1 MCNLNLFYFCRK
13 DKFERKQK
21 RKASETVTSE
31 STTENTSKDSHSI
44 KKRKTDHIEKGSEVS
59 VKSIK
64 VNEGMDSMGVNQK
77 EKKKKKKKVIT
88 GDGNA
93 GSADI
98 PVVVKSELKEKE
110 TPLNQHAHKC
120 TDSKSNAKQLKE
132 KQSDKAMKLSGEN
145 LLNSKGASQQPGIN
159 DGKKKKKKK
168 RKKNKDGPSMLTSG
182 SSVVDDQQNVKGS
195 KQNLL
200 SAKAGKSTESDK
212 AKDAS
217 VVQKKKRE
225 QKTVSDD
232 QSENVELEATSDQ
245 TNSDGQKS
253 AAERL
258 GEKGEVKDSDQGKSE
273 RKGKRRKKKKKKK
286 GDGLPKLSAER
297 LLAYGIN
304 PKKLKYIKRDN
315 YKGVTKSS

>member
-31 STTENTSKDSHSI
+31 SATENTSKDSHSI
-44 KKRKTDHIEKGSEVS
+44 KKRKTDNIEKGSEVS
-59 VKSIK
+59 VKNIK
-64 VNEGMDSMGVNQK
+64 VSEGLGSLSQK
-77 EKKKKKKKVIT
+77 EKKKKKKKKKVIT

-93 GSADI
+93 I
-98 PVVVKSELKEKE
+98 TTETVVKSEIEE
-110 TPLNQHAHKC
+110 REIPVNQHALK
-120 TDSKSNAKQLKE
+120 TIASKSNAKQHQE
-132 KQSDKAMKLSGEN
+132 KHSDKAVKLSEKN
-145 LLNSKGASQQPGIN
+145 LLTSKAALEQAASE
-159 DGKKKKKKK
+159 GKKKKKKK
-168 RKKNKDGPSMLTSG
+168 RKKNKDGSSMPNSG
-182 SSVVDDQQNVKGS
+182 SSVVDEKQNVKGS
-195 KQNLL
+195 KQTLL
-200 SAKAGKSTESDK
+200 SAKAGKSTESNK
-212 AKDAS
+212 RKDVSAVQTKKS
-217 VVQKKKRE
+217 V

-232 QSENVELEATSDQ
+232 QSENDEQEATSDQ
-245 TNSDGQKS
+245 ANREGQKS

-258 GEKGEVKDSDQGKSE
+258 SEKSEVKDSDQGKSE